1 MTLTTREAVESL
13 CYLAA
18 DFSGEK
24 FDPNNRRDMAV
35 KTLCEY
41 YGFKLS
47 QFFDCDSVERP
58 ATTDTIKR
66 Y

>member
-24 FDPNNRRDMAV
+24 FDPSNRRDMAV

-47 QFFDCDSVERP
+47 QFFDEGID
-58 ATTDTIKR
+58 K
-66 Y
+66 